1 MSLYWI
7 AAGWF
12 AVSVIVGVLVGNWLK
27 GRL

>member
-1 MSLYWI
+1 MSLYWV

-12 AVSVIVGVLVGNWLK
+12 VLSVIVGVLVGNWLK